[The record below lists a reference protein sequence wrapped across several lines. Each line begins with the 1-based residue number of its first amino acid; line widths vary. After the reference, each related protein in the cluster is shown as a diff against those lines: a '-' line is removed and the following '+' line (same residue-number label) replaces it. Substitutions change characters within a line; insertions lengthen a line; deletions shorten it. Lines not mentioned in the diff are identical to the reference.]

1 MSPSLNTIS
10 LYWRHQ
16 MIAVHWKTSLAWR
29 IRRRGTTK
37 KWLTPRSLSLSPG
50 KTSSPR
56 LRSLRQSMGRIL
68 SLKITT
74 NGSQTSEN
82 DQSLRRSMKRALI
95 WLIALSSS
103 AKHSCHSGI
112 ILRRQTIALAWNRSN
127 KLGTLPLGRTRI
139 EIQLDQLAT
148 RTLLKAQSSLCL
160 MLA

>member
-29 IRRRGTTK
+29 IRRRGTLK

-82 DQSLRRSMKRALI
+82 DQSLRRRALI

-112 ILRRQTIALAWNRSN
+112 ILRRQTIALASN

-139 EIQLDQLAT
+139 EIQLAT

>member
-16 MIAVHWKTSLAWR
+16 MIAVHWKTSLAWK
-29 IRRRGTTK
+29 IQRRGTMK
-37 KWLTPRSLSLSPG
+37 KWLSLSLSPG
-50 KTSSPR
+50 KTNSPR
-56 LRSLRQSMGRIL
+56 LRSLRQSMVRIR

-82 DQSLRRSMKRALI
+82 DQSLRRSMKKGLI
-95 WLIALSSS
+95 WLIALNSS

-112 ILRRQTIALAWNRSN
+112 ILRSKTIALAWNRSN

-139 EIQLDQLAT
+139 EIQLDQLAM